1 MTASIIGLKVGP
13 SRTSCHLTVASTPV
27 KEAAASKQSQE
38 KPHNWGLAGQAWV
51 TCPAPHSRQALTGQA

>member
-1 MTASIIGLKVGP
+1 MTASIIGLKVAP

-38 KPHNWGLAGQAWV
+38 KPHNWASLARPG
-51 TCPAPHSRQALTGQA
+51 SRARPPTHGRL